1 MSINSTPSAS
11 CRILEY
17 SLNNFEGSQF
27 DVITDTQCLSHIG
40 DESIRRDLINR
51 LYVLCKSDVKISY
64 VAALSSVDDAE
75 SFVNT
80 FHLCGFELF
89 EIKPLYFEHF
99 GNPTAFS
106 QCIFHKT
113 SKGQSSIDRA
123 CLDDLWGQMLAKLNQ
138 F

>member
-1 MSINSTPSAS
+1 
-11 CRILEY
+11 
-17 SLNNFEGSQF
+17 
-27 DVITDTQCLSHIG
+27 
-40 DESIRRDLINR
+40 
-51 LYVLCKSDVKISY
+51 
-64 VAALSSVDDAE
+64 
-75 SFVNT
+75 
-80 FHLCGFELF
+80 
-89 EIKPLYFEHF
+89 EHF

>member
-1 MSINSTPSAS
+1 M
-11 CRILEY
+11 
-17 SLNNFEGSQF
+17 NNFEGSQF

-51 LYVLCKSDVKISY
+51 LYVLCKSDAKISS
-64 VAALSSVDDAE
+64 VAALSYVGDAE

-89 EIKPLYFEHF
+89 EMKPLYFEHF

-106 QCIFHKT
+106 HCIFHKT
-113 SKGQSSIDRA
+113 SKGQSFIDRA